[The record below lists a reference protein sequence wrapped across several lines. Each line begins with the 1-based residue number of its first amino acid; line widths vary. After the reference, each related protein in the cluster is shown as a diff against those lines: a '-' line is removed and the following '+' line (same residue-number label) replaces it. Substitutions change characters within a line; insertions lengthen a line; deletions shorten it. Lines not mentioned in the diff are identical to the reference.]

1 MTPCPAS
8 PLMISFP
15 IFYPTGLQFSHLQ
28 KRESNSMCFV
38 GFLSGM
44 KDIVDAMQLAQCLT
58 QSKHSVHAY
67 FSVFIVVVILD
78 VYWG

>member
-1 MTPCPAS
+1 
-8 PLMISFP
+8 
-15 IFYPTGLQFSHLQ
+15 
-28 KRESNSMCFV
+28 MCFV